1 MKNMQ
6 FGPYLWPNRQ
16 NSCIIWEIGVGEH
29 DGDVRFLTGSRN
41 KTVLRMRNEKYAI
54 WPIFLPT
61 RQNCCTAQQWTCEL
75 CYGADTMF
83 HRTYFLF
90 TLISNMLCWQYV
102 LTGSMDTVVL
112 SDVTAVITPR
122 ATLIP
127 ARVDVLQGGLEPSA
141 INVRTTSALSHCL
154 KMIHSSCLCLIFV
167 SQKVEN

>member
-1 MKNMQ
+1 
-6 FGPYLWPNRQ
+6 
-16 NSCIIWEIGVGEH
+16 
-29 DGDVRFLTGSRN
+29 
-41 KTVLRMRNEKYAI
+41 
-54 WPIFLPT
+54 
-61 RQNCCTAQQWTCEL
+61 
-75 CYGADTMF
+75 
-83 HRTYFLF
+83 
-90 TLISNMLCWQYV
+90 MLCWQYV